1 MGDFP
6 LRMVSKLSEAY
17 KNAGVDIAAG
27 NEAVEKMKKHV
38 KRTFRPEV
46 MTDLG
51 GFGALFGLN
60 KDKYDEPVLVSGT
73 DGVGTKLKIAFAMD
87 RHDTI
92 GIDAV
97 AMCVNDV
104 VVQGAEPLFFLD
116 YLACDKVVP
125 DKIEAIVAGIAEG
138 CHQSGAALI
147 GGETAEMPGMYSDG
161 EYDIAGFTVGI
172 VDKAKIINGSTIT
185 PGDTVIGVASSG
197 VHSNGFSLVRKL
209 LLEQAGYGLHD
220 EVAELGG
227 KLGAELLKPTKVYVK
242 PILALLDEVKVKGM
256 AHITGGG
263 FIENIPRM
271 LPANVN
277 VEINHGSWPILPIF
291 KLMQQKGNIS
301 NKDMFTTFNMG
312 IGMVIV
318 VSEADAEK
326 TIESLRANGEE
337 AYTIGRVT
345 EGNQVVT
352 FTGADV

>member
-1 MGDFP
+1 MSWE
-6 LRMVSKLSEAY
+6 VSEAY

-27 NEAVEKMKKHV
+27 NEAVERMKKHV

-60 KDKYDEPVLVSGT
+60 KEKYEEPVLVSGT

-97 AMCVNDV
+97 AMCVNDI

-125 DKIEAIVAGIAEG
+125 EKIEAIVAGIAEG
-138 CHQSGAALI
+138 CHQAGCALI
-147 GGETAEMPGMYSDG
+147 GGETAEMPGMYAEG
-161 EYDIAGFTVGI
+161 EYDIAGFTVGV
-172 VDKAKIINGSTIT
+172 VDKSKIINGADIA
-185 PGDTVIGVASSG
+185 PGDAVIGLSSSG

-209 LLEQAGYGLHD
+209 LLEQEGYSLQD
-220 EVAELGG
+220 SVPELGG
-227 KLGAELLKPTKVYVK
+227 TLGDALLAPTKIYVK
-242 PILALLDEVKVKGM
+242 PLLALLEKLPVKGM

-271 LPANVN
+271 LPDHVN
-277 VEINHGSWPILPIF
+277 VDIEYGSWPILPIF
-291 KLMQQKGNIS
+291 ELMQRKGSIS
-301 NKDMFTTFNMG
+301 NRDMFTTFNMG
-312 IGMVIV
+312 IGLVLV
-318 VSEADAEK
+318 VKAEDAEK
-326 TIESLRANGEE
+326 AVGFLKGQGEE
-337 AYTIGRVT
+337 AYIIGKVT
-345 EGNQVVT
+345 AGESIVT

>member
-1 MGDFP
+1 MT
-6 LRMVSKLSEAY
+6 KLSEAY

-73 DGVGTKLKIAFAMD
+73 DGVGTKLKIAFTMD
-87 RHDTI
+87 QHDTI

-97 AMCVNDV
+97 AMCVNDI

-138 CHQSGAALI
+138 CHQAGAALI
-147 GGETAEMPGMYSDG
+147 GGETAEMPGMYSEG
-161 EYDIAGFTVGI
+161 EYDIAGFTVGV
-172 VDKAKIINGSTIT
+172 VDKAKIINGSTIA
-185 PGDTVIGVASSG
+185 PGDTVIGLASSG

-209 LLEQAGYGLHD
+209 LLEQSGYSLQD
-220 EVAELGG
+220 EIAELGG
-227 KLGAELLKPTKVYVK
+227 TLGGTLLTPTKIYVK
-242 PILALLDEVKVKGM
+242 PVLALLDEVKVKGM

-271 LPANVN
+271 LPEGVN
-277 VEINHGSWPILPIF
+277 VDIDHGSWPVLPIF
-291 KLMQQKGNIS
+291 KLMQDKGSIS
-301 NKDMFTTFNMG
+301 NRDMFTTFNMG
-312 IGMVIV
+312 IGLVLV
-318 VSEADAEK
+318 VSEADAEN
-326 TIESLRANGEE
+326 TLAVLRANGEE

-345 EGNQVVT
+345 EGSGIVT
-352 FTGADV
+352 FTGVEV